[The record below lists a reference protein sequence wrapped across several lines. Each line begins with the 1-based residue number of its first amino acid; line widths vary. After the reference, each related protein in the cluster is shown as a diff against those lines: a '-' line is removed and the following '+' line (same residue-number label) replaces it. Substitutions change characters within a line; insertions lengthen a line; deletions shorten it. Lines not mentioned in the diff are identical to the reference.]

1 MLNERIGPTTA
12 RFAMLGAS
20 LPHTWSPYI
29 HNSLFDAAKIDAIYV
44 PITVSSERLASAVDV
59 FRSCFAGFNIT
70 IPYKEKIIPY
80 LDEIDGA
87 VSACGAVNTVEIR
100 DGRMIGHI
108 TDGLGML
115 RAIEEQGITT
125 KQADVLILGSGGA
138 ARVAGYEFLAKG
150 GRVTFAVRNKQKG
163 EELVHELADTQ
174 KDGHHRLS
182 VCSLNDCAGAHDLL
196 INCTPVGMYP
206 YSDACPV
213 GGEIID
219 RCRAVFDAVYNPRET
234 RLLALAKQKG
244 IPAIEGLGMLFYQ
257 AVEAQ
262 EFWFGHKIAPQ
273 AEQNRIYSEL
283 KAYL

>member
-1 MLNERIGPTTA
+1 
-12 RFAMLGAS
+12 
-20 LPHTWSPYI
+20 
-29 HNSLFDAAKIDAIYV
+29 
-44 PITVSSERLASAVDV
+44 
-59 FRSCFAGFNIT
+59 
-70 IPYKEKIIPY
+70 
-80 LDEIDGA
+80 
-87 VSACGAVNTVEIR
+87 
-100 DGRMIGHI
+100 
-108 TDGLGML
+108 ML

-163 EELVHELADTQ
+163 EELVRELADTQ

-206 YSDACPV
+206 YSDACLV

-262 EFWFGHKIAPQ
+262 KFWFGHKIASQ

>member
-1 MLNERIGPTTA
+1 M
-12 RFAMLGAS
+12 
-20 LPHTWSPYI
+20 
-29 HNSLFDAAKIDAIYV
+29 
-44 PITVSSERLASAVDV
+44 
-59 FRSCFAGFNIT
+59 
-70 IPYKEKIIPY
+70 
-80 LDEIDGA
+80 
-87 VSACGAVNTVEIR
+87 
-100 DGRMIGHI
+100 
-108 TDGLGML
+108 
-115 RAIEEQGITT
+115 
-125 KQADVLILGSGGA
+125 
-138 ARVAGYEFLAKG
+138 
-150 GRVTFAVRNKQKG
+150 TFAVRNKQKG
-163 EELVHELADTQ
+163 EELVRELADTQ